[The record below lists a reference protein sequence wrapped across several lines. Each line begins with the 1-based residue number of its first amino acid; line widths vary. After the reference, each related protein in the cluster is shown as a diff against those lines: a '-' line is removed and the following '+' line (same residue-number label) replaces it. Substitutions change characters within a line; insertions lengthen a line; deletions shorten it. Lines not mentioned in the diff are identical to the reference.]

1 MRKEDQKKERIEN
14 SKTLRVISKQEVKK
28 TVDFP
33 SSLRNRL
40 KTTRRNKKSTNKNI
54 MLSKNIFL
62 NLESFKP
69 IKSKVYW
76 LVCFSKKLDLL
87 YLRLYPA
94 DNGPSGITQKFNK
107 NQPWLEIHS
116 KAETETIIHIRKLH
130 GCSFWQKLVL
140 KCKIGTNSISL
151 KLKMNR
157 FIL

>member
-1 MRKEDQKKERIEN
+1 MLRHKHFLKDGIIL
-14 SKTLRVISKQEVKK
+14 TL
-28 TVDFP
+28 
-33 SSLRNRL
+33 
-40 KTTRRNKKSTNKNI
+40 
-54 MLSKNIFL
+54 
-62 NLESFKP
+62 
-69 IKSKVYW
+69 KSKVYW

-107 NQPWLEIHS
+107 KPPWLEIHS

-140 KCKIGTNSISL
+140 KCKIGKNSISL

-157 FIL
+157 FIS